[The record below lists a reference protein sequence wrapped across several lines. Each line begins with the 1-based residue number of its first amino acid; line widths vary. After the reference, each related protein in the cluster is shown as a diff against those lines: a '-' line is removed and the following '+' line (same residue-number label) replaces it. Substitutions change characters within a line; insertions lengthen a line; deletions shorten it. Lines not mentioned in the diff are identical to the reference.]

1 MKTIF
6 KRSLSVIIT
15 LCIVLS
21 VVILPSSA
29 ASYVANWG
37 QRGTLCT
44 SLTSYAN
51 SYYTGSYTY
60 ANLSSYSGGT
70 SQSNAP
76 DSSLYSAL
84 KSMMTTK
91 HTNINSYNDNK
102 TTAKYTDCQNG
113 DTSKISSFYSGTVL
127 NSSWDGTW
135 NREHTWPNSKGLGGS
150 DEDDL
155 MMIRPTAYAENGS
168 RGNTAYGKSSGYYNP
183 NGESG
188 GALDLRGDV
197 ARICLYVYTRWG
209 NTSYM
214 WGSSGVMESLDVLI
228 EWMTADPV
236 DTWEMGKNDAAQSIT
251 GVRNVYVDFPELA
264 FQLFGRAV
272 PTGYSS
278 PSLGEGTGTGG
289 STGGETGGGAT
300 DTPTEPE
307 ADSTLT
313 ISEALTLGTSM
324 THDTTTTNKYY
335 VTGTVAEISNTT
347 HGNMYITDDS
357 GSRIYVYGTFSA
369 DGSTRFDGLETRPY
383 VGDTVTLYGV
393 VGNYNGPQMKNAW
406 ITNIV
411 PAEGSENEPTTPQE
425 KTVAEVLA
433 MTTVPR
439 YDVILTGE
447 IVGTYL
453 ENWATYGNFYIK
465 DSSTEE
471 QILIYGLYDS
481 TGTTRYENLTTKP
494 VVGDTIKVQ
503 APVSFFNNVAQLKN
517 AKLLSVTLGEGGSS
531 GDNTGGNEGGDN
543 TGDNEGGDGGNTDTP
558 VTPPVNPPA
567 DTDGIVFTFGANGTA
582 AHVDG
587 TSATTASFTSGSYT
601 LDISGGT
608 QFYKDGFD
616 AKGNSILKLGSS
628 KNIGSFTFT
637 VPADVVSVVIK
648 AAKYKT
654 NGSVL
659 DVNGTEYT
667 LTKNSND
674 GEYDEITIDTTTTK
688 TLTVATGS
696 GGKRACIDSIEYVV
710 ATNEGCE
717 HIYDDDCDTDCNL
730 CGEEREA
737 SHDFGPWT
745 EVTPGNCTTPS
756 VEKRVCSRNEEH
768 YEIRNGSTVA
778 DNHTWGAWT
787 EVTPGN
793 CSTPS
798 VEKRVCANDASHF
811 ETRNGSTVAD
821 NHRYSSDCD
830 KSCNDCGAIRET
842 SVEHTY
848 DDEKDKN
855 CNYCNE
861 SRGDGE
867 DTDIPVGENIKGD
880 IDGNGV
886 VDNLDLTY
894 LRRYL
899 ARWDVTVVEANL
911 DVDGNGT
918 VDNLDATHLARCL
931 ARWDGYTLS

>member
-1 MKTIF
+1 MKTAF
-6 KRSLSVIIT
+6 KKFTASFIS

-21 VVILPSSA
+21 VIILPSSA

-37 QRGTLCT
+37 QRGVLCT

-60 ANLSSYSGGT
+60 ANLSSYAGGT

-76 DSSLYSAL
+76 NSALYSAL
-84 KSMMTTK
+84 KTMMTSK

-102 TTAKYTDCQNG
+102 TMIKYTDCQNG

-127 NSSWDGTW
+127 NSSWDGSW

-150 DEDDL
+150 DENDI
-155 MMIRPTAYAENGS
+155 MMIRPTAYEENGS
-168 RGNTAYGKSSGYYNP
+168 RGNTAYGKSSGFYNP
-183 NGESG
+183 NSESG

-228 EWMTADPV
+228 EWMTVDPV
-236 DTWEMGKNDAAQSIT
+236 DTWEMGKNDAVQSIT
-251 GVRNVYVDFPELA
+251 GVRNVYVDYPELA
-264 FQLFGRAV
+264 FKLFGREV

-278 PSLGEGTGTGG
+278 PSLGQGSGTGG
-289 STGGETGGGAT
+289 STGGGTT
-300 DTPTEPE
+300 DTPVVEPE

-313 ISEALTLGTSM
+313 ISEALELGGAM
-324 THDTTTTNKYY
+324 THDTVTTNKYY
-335 VTGTVAEISNTT
+335 VTGVISEINNSTY
-347 HGNMYITDDS
+347 GNMYITDES
-357 GSRIYVYGTFSA
+357 GSRLYVYGTYGA
-369 DGSTRFDGLETRPY
+369 DGTTRYDGLTTKPY
-383 VGDTVTLYGV
+383 AGDTVTLYGV

-433 MTTVPR
+433 MTIAPR
-439 YDVILTGE
+439 YDVIITGE

-453 ENWATYGNFYIK
+453 DNWATYGNFYIK

-481 TGTTRYENLTTKP
+481 TGNTRYDAFTTKP

-517 AKLLSVTLGEGGSS
+517 AKLVDYTEENGGNTGGTEGGGES
-531 GDNTGGNEGGDN
+531 GGNEGG
-543 TGDNEGGDGGNTDTP
+543 EGGTETP
-558 VTPPVNPPA
+558 ENPPVNP
-567 DTDGIVFTFGANGTA
+567 DGIIFTFGNNGSA

-587 TSATTASFTSGSYT
+587 TSTTTASFTSGSYT
-601 LDISGGT
+601 LNITGGT
-608 QFYKDGFD
+608 QFYKDGYD

-628 KNIGSFTFT
+628 KNTGSFTFT
-637 VPADVVSVVIK
+637 VPNDVTSVVIL

-654 NGSVL
+654 NTSVL

-674 GEYDEITIDTTTTK
+674 GEYDLITIDTTTVK
-688 TLTVATGS
+688 TLVVATGS

-710 ATNEGCE
+710 ATSNEGCE
-717 HIYDDDCDTDCNL
+717 HLYDDDCDADCNL
-730 CGEEREA
+730 CGEVREA
-737 SHDFGPWT
+737 SHDFGAWT
-745 EVTPGNCTTPS
+745 VTTEGDCCTPS
-756 VEKRVCSRNEEH
+756 IETRYCSRNPE
-768 YEIRNGSTVA
+768 
-778 DNHTWGAWT
+778 
-787 EVTPGN
+787 
-793 CSTPS
+793 
-798 VEKRVCANDASHF
+798 HF
-811 ETRNGSTVAD
+811 ETRTGSVVAD
-821 NHRYSSDCD
+821 KHDFGAWTVTTEGDCITPSTETRYCSHNPEHYETRTGSVVADKHSYSSDCD
-830 KSCNDCGAIRET
+830 ERCNDCGAIRET
-842 SVEHTY
+842 NVDHTF
-848 DDEKDKN
+848 DDENDKN

-861 SRGDGE
+861 GRGDGE
-867 DTDIPVGENIKGD
+867 DTDIDMGEYILGD
-880 IDGNGV
+880 ANG
-886 VDNLDLTY
+886 DNELTGKDLTA

-899 ARWDVTVVEANL
+899 ADWDLDEFVPDAADVNNDGEITGKDVTY
-911 DVDGNGT
+911 
-918 VDNLDATHLARCL
+918 LARYF
-931 ARWDGYTLS
+931 ADWDGYTL